1 MSTETVVKRILK
13 SKEESQR
20 IATMLSRQDD
30 DFEWILTNLTNL
42 KEKFPDQYVAVRGGK
57 VIVSG
62 KEFSDLVEKLKK
74 ENVAISDVTVEYITA
89 KPMKF
94 LL

>member
-20 IATMLSRQDD
+20 IATLLSRQDD
-30 DFEWILTNLTNL
+30 DFEWILTNLTSL
-42 KEKFPDQYVAVRGGK
+42 KEKFANEYVAVRGGK
-57 VIVSG
+57 VIVSD
-62 KEFSDLVEKLKK
+62 KDFSDLVEKLKE
-74 ENVAISDVTVEYITA
+74 ENIEINDVTVEYITA